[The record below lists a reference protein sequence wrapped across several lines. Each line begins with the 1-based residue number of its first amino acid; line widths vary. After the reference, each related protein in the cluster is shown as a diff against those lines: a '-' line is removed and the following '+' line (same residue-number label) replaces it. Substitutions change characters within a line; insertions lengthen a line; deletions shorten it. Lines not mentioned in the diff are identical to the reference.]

1 MRGACYTL
9 YMKVIYK
16 VIFTFLFLAGISSM
30 AKAEELTA
38 LDLSSPLDRSQVED
52 DGGKAAAVPVDP
64 YQAVLAALKGSGV
77 PESYVKAAFADPRVK
92 VHEEIVTA
100 MNKPAESLTYEQYRK
115 LLLTE
120 KRIAGG
126 AAFYN
131 ANKDILAAVS
141 QKYGVDTHL
150 LAGLVGV
157 ESNYGENRGKYIV
170 FNALYTIAER
180 IPRRSAWASKEIAEL
195 LKLSYSR
202 KKDVFALLG
211 SYAGAFGLGQFMPS
225 SYNAYAVDF
234 DGDTYPDLFTWP
246 DALASISNY
255 LVKHGYFSAPGFGP
269 DSGAWKA
276 LYGYNHSANYVNV
289 ILELRLEIQKR
300 LNAPK

>member
-1 MRGACYTL
+1 MFPPFD
-9 YMKVIYK
+9 K
-16 VIFTFLFLAGISSM
+16 FQ
-30 AKAEELTA
+30 EES
-38 LDLSSPLDRSQVED
+38 D
-52 DGGKAAAVPVDP
+52 KAAAVDT
-64 YQAVLAALKGSGV
+64 YQAVIAALKGTPV
-77 PESYVKAAFADPRVK
+77 PDGYVKAAFADQRVK
-92 VHEEIVTA
+92 IHEEIVTA
-100 MNKPAESLTYEQYRK
+100 MNKPAESMTYEQYRK

-126 AAFYN
+126 AQFCN
-131 ANKDILAAVS
+131 ANKEILGAVS
-141 QKYGVDTHL
+141 QKYGVDIHL

-195 LKLSYSR
+195 LKLSYAK
-202 KKDVFALLG
+202 KKDPFALLG

-234 DGDTYPDLFTWP
+234 DGDAYPDLFIWP

-255 LVKHGYFSAPGFGP
+255 LVKHGYFSAPGFGE

-276 LYGYNHSANYVNV
+276 LYGYNHSKNYVNV

>member
-1 MRGACYTL
+1 
-9 YMKVIYK
+9 MKI
-16 VIFTFLFLAGISSM
+16 IFKTFLPLILLAAAAS
-30 AKAEELTA
+30 AARAEELTA
-38 LDLSSPLDRSQVED
+38 GDIFSSFDRSQVSAD
-52 DGGKAAAVPVDP
+52 KAQAVPADV

-77 PESYVKAAFADPRVK
+77 PESYAKAAFADPRVK
-92 VHEEIVTA
+92 IHEEIVTA

-126 AAFYN
+126 AQFYA
-131 ANKDILAAVS
+131 ANKDILAAVN
-141 QKYGVDTHL
+141 QKYGVDTFL

-170 FNALYTIAER
+170 FNALNTIAER

-195 LKLSYSR
+195 LKLSYAR
-202 KKDVFALLG
+202 KKDPFALLG

-225 SYNAYAVDF
+225 SYNAYAADF
-234 DGDTYPDLFTWP
+234 DGDAYPDLFIWP

-255 LVKHGYFSAPGFGP
+255 LVKHDYFSSPGFAENSGP
-269 DSGAWKA
+269 WKA
-276 LYGYNHSANYVNV
+276 LYGYNHSKNYVNV

-300 LNAPK
+300 LSAPK

>member
-1 MRGACYTL
+1 M
-9 YMKVIYK
+9 
-16 VIFTFLFLAGISSM
+16 FLAVITSRAG
-30 AKAEELTA
+30 AEELTA
-38 LDLSSPLDRSQVED
+38 GDIFLPFDRSQVSGEEN
-52 DGGKAAAVPVDP
+52 KAAAAAVDV
-64 YQAVLAALKGSGV
+64 YQAVVAALKGSGV
-77 PESYVKAAFADPRVK
+77 PESYVKAAFAEPRVK
-92 VHEEIVTA
+92 IHEEIVTA

-126 AAFYN
+126 AQFYT
-131 ANKDILAAVS
+131 ANKDILASVN
-141 QKYGVDTHL
+141 QKYGVDTFL

-170 FNALYTIAER
+170 FNALNTIAER
-180 IPRRSAWASKEIAEL
+180 IPRRSAWASQEIAEL
-195 LKLSYSR
+195 LKLSYAR
-202 KKDVFALLG
+202 KKDPFALLG

-225 SYNAYAVDF
+225 SYNAYAADF
-234 DGDTYPDLFTWP
+234 DGDAYPDLFTWP

-255 LVKHGYFSAPGFGP
+255 LAKHDYFSSPGFAENSGP
-269 DSGAWKA
+269 WKA

-300 LNAPK
+300 VNAPK

>member
-1 MRGACYTL
+1 
-9 YMKVIYK
+9 MKI
-16 VIFTFLFLAGISSM
+16 ISRTFLPLILLAFAASAAS
-30 AKAEELTA
+30 AEELTA
-38 LDLSSPLDRSQVED
+38 GDLFPPFDISQVSAD
-52 DGGKAAAVPVDP
+52 KAQAVPADV
-64 YQAVLAALKGSGV
+64 YQAVLAALKGSDV
-77 PESYVKAAFADPRVK
+77 PESYAKAAFADPRVK
-92 VHEEIVTA
+92 IHEEIVTA

-126 AAFYN
+126 AQFYT
-131 ANKDILAAVS
+131 ANKDILASVN
-141 QKYGVDTHL
+141 QKYGVDAFL

-170 FNALYTIAER
+170 FNALNTIAER

-195 LKLSYSR
+195 LKLSYAR
-202 KKDVFALLG
+202 KKDPFALLG

-225 SYNAYAVDF
+225 SYNAYAADF
-234 DGDTYPDLFTWP
+234 DGDAYPDLFIWP

-255 LVKHGYFSAPGFGP
+255 LVKHDYFSSPGFAENSGP
-269 DSGAWKA
+269 WKA

-300 LNAPK
+300 VTAPK

>member
-1 MRGACYTL
+1 MVLAAGASA
-9 YMKVIYK
+9 
-16 VIFTFLFLAGISSM
+16 AG
-30 AKAEELTA
+30 AEELTA
-38 LDLSSPLDRSQVED
+38 GDLFPPF
-52 DGGKAAAVPVDP
+52 GKFGEAGDNYKDQAVVTDV
-64 YQAVLAALKGSGV
+64 YQAVLSALKGSGV

-92 VHEEIVTA
+92 IHEEIVTA
-100 MNKPAESLTYEQYRK
+100 MNKPAESLTYEQYKK

-126 AAFYN
+126 VQFYN
-131 ANKDILAAVS
+131 ANKDLLAAVS
-141 QKYGVDTHL
+141 QKYGVDALVLT
-150 LAGLVGV
+150 GLVGV
-157 ESNYGENRGKYIV
+157 ESSYGENKGKYLV
-170 FNALYTIAER
+170 FNALNTIGER
-180 IPRRSAWASKEIAEL
+180 IPRRSAWAAREIAEL

-202 KKDVFALLG
+202 RKDPFALLG

-234 DGDTYPDLFTWP
+234 DGDAYPDLFAWP

-255 LVKHGYFSAPGFGP
+255 LVKHDYFSAPGFAEGSGP
-269 DSGAWKA
+269 WKA

-300 LNAPK
+300 LSAAAHVPAATRSARP

>member
-1 MRGACYTL
+1 
-9 YMKVIYK
+9 MKVISK
-16 VIFTFLFLAGISSM
+16 ILLAVLFLAGISSI
-30 AKAEELTA
+30 ARADELTA
-38 LDLSSPLDRSQVED
+38 LDIFSPLDRSQVAED
-52 DGGKAAAVPVDP
+52 SEKAAAPVDP

-92 VHEEIVTA
+92 IHEEIVTA

-126 AAFYN
+126 AVFYK
-131 ANKDILAAVS
+131 ANKDILASVF
-141 QKYGVDTHL
+141 QKYGVDTFL
-150 LAGLVGV
+150 LSGLVGV
-157 ESNYGENRGKYIV
+157 ESNYGENKGKYIV
-170 FNALYTIAER
+170 FNALNTIAER
-180 IPRRSAWASKEIAEL
+180 IPRRSSWASKEIAEL
-195 LKLSYSR
+195 LKLSYKR
-202 KKDVFALLG
+202 KKDAFALLG

-225 SYNAYAVDF
+225 SYNAYAVDY
-234 DGDTYPDLFTWP
+234 DGDAYPDLFTWP

-255 LVKHGYFSAPGFGP
+255 LVKHGYFSSPGFSENSGP
-269 DSGAWKA
+269 WKA

-300 LNAPK
+300 VNAPK

>member
-1 MRGACYTL
+1 MR
-9 YMKVIYK
+9 VISK
-16 VIFTFLFLAGISSM
+16 ILLSILFLAGISSI

-38 LDLSSPLDRSQVED
+38 GDLFSPFDKFQEESE
-52 DGGKAAAVPVDP
+52 KAAAVPMDP
-64 YQAVLAALKGSGV
+64 YQAVIAALKGTPV
-77 PESYVKAAFADPRVK
+77 PESYVKAAFSDQRVK
-92 VHEEIVTA
+92 IHEEIVTA

-126 AAFYN
+126 AQFCN
-131 ANKDILAAVS
+131 ANKEILAAVS
-141 QKYGVDTHL
+141 QKYGVDIHL

-170 FNALYTIAER
+170 FNALNTIAQR

-195 LKLSYSR
+195 LKLSYAR
-202 KKDVFALLG
+202 KKDPFALLG

-234 DGDTYPDLFTWP
+234 DGDAYPDLFIWP

-255 LVKHGYFSAPGFGP
+255 LVKHDYFASPGFAEGSGP
-269 DSGAWKA
+269 WKA
-276 LYGYNHSANYVNV
+276 LYGYNHSKNYVNV

>member
-1 MRGACYTL
+1 M
-9 YMKVIYK
+9 
-16 VIFTFLFLAGISSM
+16 FLAGISSV
-30 AKAEELTA
+30 AGAEELTA
-38 LDLSSPLDRSQVED
+38 GDLFSPFDKFQEESD
-52 DGGKAAAVPVDP
+52 KAAAPVDP
-64 YQAVLAALKGSGV
+64 YQAVIAALKGTPV
-77 PESYVKAAFADPRVK
+77 PESYVKAAFSDQRVK
-92 VHEEIVTA
+92 IHEEIVTA
-100 MNKPAESLTYEQYRK
+100 MNKPAESMTYEQYRK

-126 AAFYN
+126 AQFCN
-131 ANKDILAAVS
+131 ANKEILAAVS
-141 QKYGVDTHL
+141 QKYGVDIHL

-195 LKLSYSR
+195 LKLSYAR
-202 KKDVFALLG
+202 KKDPFALLG

-234 DGDTYPDLFTWP
+234 DGDAYPDLFIWP

-255 LVKHGYFSAPGFGP
+255 LVKHDYFASPGFAEGSGP
-269 DSGAWKA
+269 WKA
-276 LYGYNHSANYVNV
+276 LYGYNHSKNYVNV